1 MVPFSAPVGPFGAKI
16 AAGSPK
22 QGRQGQRSEPA
33 GAAAAPGAASGQ
45 NRGGI
50 GRKSGMCGKVCRSL
64 RPFGRFRR
72 KSWENDR
79 AGPPDDYAVVP
90 P

>member
-33 GAAAAPGAASGQ
+33 VAPIEIGARNPENSFKTKSHWGLAA
-45 NRGGI
+45 
-50 GRKSGMCGKVCRSL
+50 
-64 RPFGRFRR
+64 FGRLARLD
-72 KSWENDR
+72 S
-79 AGPPDDYAVVP
+79 
-90 P
+90 